1 MDYRTLGRSTLKV
14 STICMG
20 CWAIA
25 GDQVWGAQDEEAA
38 IAALHTAVEVGV
50 NFFDSAEAYGSGR
63 SEELLGQAF
72 KGRRQDVIIATKASG
87 NHLEPAALRAAC
99 EASLRRLQ
107 TDYIDVYYMH
117 WPNWEV
123 PFEDT
128 LAEMT
133 RLQAEGKIRSVGC
146 SNFGKKDLEAVLN
159 ISHIEINQL
168 AYNLL
173 FRAIEY
179 EIVPVCL
186 EHGVSVAPYS
196 PLLHGILTGK
206 FATLN
211 DIPDERA
218 RTRHF
223 SSHTR
228 SMTRH
233 GGPGAEPETAA
244 ALARIREIC
253 DGAGLP
259 MTNIAL
265 AWLLRQ
271 PAVTTVI
278 AGARSPEQIKA
289 NVEAA
294 ELVLPDDVVTALN
307 EATEPLKGA
316 LGANSDM
323 WESEQNTRIR

>member
-1 MDYRTLGRSTLKV
+1 MEYRTLGRSSLNV

-38 IAALHTAVEVGV
+38 IAALNTAVEVGV
-50 NFFDSAEAYGSGR
+50 NFFDSAEAYGEGR

-72 KGRRQDVIIATKASG
+72 KGRRQDVIIATKASSH
-87 NHLEPAALRAAC
+87 HLEPATLRASC

-107 TDYIDVYYMH
+107 TDYIDIYYMH
-117 WPNWEV
+117 WASWEV

-128 LAEMT
+128 LAEMA
-133 RLQAEGKIRSVGC
+133 RLREEGKIRFVGC
-146 SNFGKKDLEAVLN
+146 SNFGKQDLEALLN

-173 FRAIEY
+173 FRAIEH

-186 EHGVSVAPYS
+186 ENNVSVAPYS
-196 PLLHGILTGK
+196 PLFHGILTGK
-206 FATLN
+206 FATLD

-228 SMTRH
+228 PMTRH

-244 ALARIREIC
+244 AFARIREIC

-259 MTNIAL
+259 MANVAL

-289 NVEAA
+289 NVEAS
-294 ELVLPDDVVTALN
+294 ELVLPDDVATALN

-316 LGANSDM
+316 LGANADM